1 MSNNVFSNYLI
12 VIYDSQIMMIIMRL
26 FASEIRA
33 LSDKQEHRPAYLSY
47 RFLKLEQYYLN

>member
-12 VIYDSQIMMIIMRL
+12 VIYDSQIMIIMRL